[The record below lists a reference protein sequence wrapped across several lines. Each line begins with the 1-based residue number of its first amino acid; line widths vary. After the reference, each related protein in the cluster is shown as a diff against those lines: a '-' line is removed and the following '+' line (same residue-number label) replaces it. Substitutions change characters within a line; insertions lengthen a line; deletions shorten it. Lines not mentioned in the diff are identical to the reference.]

1 MKTNLTIKKMFFL
14 AAAGV
19 LALTSCN
26 KETSEPDDAGMEETN
41 AILVAEASSSSEAI
55 FLVNTVPPG
64 CDKDTT
70 TAAQLPASVT
80 TYLDAN
86 YSGYTYIKTF
96 AVKKDASLNG
106 YIVAIKFNDK
116 PVGLHFDANGNFLR
130 VIEQRERGQLR
141 GKGWKRG
148 GRFDGRDGQHRDTIA
163 LSALPLAIKTYFT
176 LTYPTDTLLAAHTG
190 RGGDIVVI
198 SANNGLYATLFTS
211 GSVFVKRHAMALH
224 AGRKTAIAQA
234 QLTAK
239 IATYLAT
246 TYPGYVFHRAY
257 AVKVNST
264 TQAYVVFIDS
274 NDTKYALH
282 FDASG
287 NLVKS
292 TVVR

>member
-1 MKTNLTIKKMFFL
+1 MKKILTFKKL
-14 AAAGV
+14 AVLTVAGL
-19 LALTSCN
+19 LALTSCDKAN
-26 KETSEPDDAGMEETN
+26 NEPENADIEETN
-41 AILVAEASSSSEAI
+41 AILVAEATTSSEAV

-64 CDKDTT
+64 CNKDTIT
-70 TAAQLPASVT
+70 SAQLPASIN
-80 TYLDAN
+80 TYLNAN

-96 AVKKDASLNG
+96 SIKKSGAVDG

-116 PVGLHFDANGNFLR
+116 PVGLHFDASGNFVR

-141 GKGWKRG
+141 GRGWKRG

-163 LSALPLAIKTYFT
+163 LSALPLVIKTYFT
-176 LTYPTDTLLAAHTG
+176 VTYPTDTLLAAHAG

-198 SANNGLYATLFTS
+198 SANNGLYANLFTA
-211 GSVFVKRHAMALH
+211 GGAFIKRHAMALH
-224 AGRKTAIAQA
+224 AGKKTAIAQA
-234 QLTAK
+234 QLSAK
-239 IATYLAT
+239 IAAYLAT

-257 AVKVNST
+257 AVKVNSV

-274 NDTKYALH
+274 NETKYALH

-292 TVVR
+292 VVVR